1 MSKKLPHHPRKN
13 PHSLPIV
20 NKRSLPPKTSPTS
33 EGPSNTDE
41 TMHVEKRILSTNK
54 PSFHPID
61 REKDLPQVAK
71 WRPWAWYGL
80 VGFLGAVLCM
90 SIVGFVYILL
100 ILKDLPNPEELNHIS
115 LVSTTKILAR
125 DGTVLYEA
133 GDDGARRTVV
143 NLDQINKHMIDAT
156 LAAED
161 DKFFSHPGFD
171 WQGIARALYQDSINF
186 LSGSKSRQGGSTI
199 TQQLVKLSFLTPER
213 TIKRKISE
221 LILAVELEQHYSKEK
236 ILEMYL
242 NKIFYGYQS
251 YGIEAA
257 AHTYFNKDAKN
268 LTIAESATL
277 AGIPQ
282 SPTRYSPY
290 NNNADL
296 MQRQR
301 YILGR
306 MHSLGYLN
314 DAEYNKAIHDEIT
327 FAPVHA
333 TIRAPHFVFYIL
345 QELEKTYG
353 DQIRGLNVY
362 TSLDIHLQEAAEKA
376 VKEGA
381 LKNDKTYGAKN
392 AGLVSIDP
400 KTGEILAMVGS
411 RDYFDNTVDGQVNV
425 ITSKRQPGST
435 FKPFTYATLFT
446 KGFGTGT
453 VFFDVKTDF
462 GNKYTPNDYDGKF
475 RGPVTVRTALA
486 NSLNIPAVAAQYLAN
501 PEDTL
506 TLLNKM
512 GIDYL
517 DKSIAADDGLAL
529 ALGVEEITPLD
540 MVRAY
545 SVFANNGVKR
555 DIGGI
560 MRITNDRGDEIWKR
574 TVDPG
579 QEILDPQ
586 AAFLINNILS
596 DNSAR
601 PATWTN
607 LTIPNQ
613 TVAVKTGTSINIVN
627 NVKKPKDLWTIGYT
641 PSIVTGVWVGNNQ
654 GDIPVLTADGITNA
668 ASIWKAYMTQ
678 ALDKKPREDFAR
690 PDQIK
695 EVSISTVSGLLPSST
710 TPSDKIRSELFPDYG
725 VPQLVEQG
733 FQSAKVDQ
741 ISGKLATDS
750 CPTNTALYV
759 YENYHSILYYLRPN
773 DPALKRWEDAVQA
786 WAQGNRNPA
795 PSPDATASPAPVPT
809 TAEGS
814 PIIYVDDPKKIP
826 TESCNIVPPSEVGID
841 LIKPGE
847 GDKIANGPNQALF
860 SFRDPSSISKV
871 NIYFDE
877 KLINTYD
884 TGRLD
889 SLSFNV
895 PISTLGSVHN
905 LRFVFTFIDGRQS
918 FTQVGVVVS
927 DDINAPGVTL
937 QSPSEHQLLHPG
949 ESFQISAAVIDNKRV
964 SKVEFF
970 FDGSPII
977 TLENSPFVTS
987 YLIPSDTTSGQHQ
1000 LLLRAYDDSG
1010 NITRVQRTIDIA
1022 ASTSTPTPRGTSS
1035 NPSSTSSATPLP
1047 VTTSPTSDVVF

>member
-1 MSKKLPHHPRKN
+1 MSKKSSPNQRKN
-13 PHSLPIV
+13 KTTTPLN
-20 NKRSLPPKTSPTS
+20 NKRPLTPNLKKIPAEVIDSNDDMLIASRPIARERASFRPIENQKTMPP
-33 EGPSNTDE
+33 
-41 TMHVEKRILSTNK
+41 VKRWKLWS
-54 PSFHPID
+54 
-61 REKDLPQVAK
+61 
-71 WRPWAWYGL
+71 WYAL
-80 VGFLGAVLCM
+80 VFFLGSTLVT
-90 SIVGFVYILL
+90 SIFGFVYILL
-100 ILKDLPNPEELNHIS
+100 ILKDLPSPEALTNITI
-115 LVSTTKILAR
+115 VSTTKILAR
-125 DGTVLYEA
+125 DGTLLYEA

-143 NLDQINKHMIDAT
+143 GLDQINQHMIDAT

-186 LSGSKSRQGGSTI
+186 LTGNSARQGGSTI

-213 TIKRKISE
+213 TLKRKVSE
-221 LILAVELEQHYSKEK
+221 LILSLELEQQYSKQQ

-257 AHTYFNKDAKN
+257 ARTYFNKDAKS

-290 NNNADL
+290 NNKDAL
-296 MQRQR
+296 MSRKK

-306 MHSLGYLN
+306 MHTLGLLN
-314 DAEYNKAIHDEIT
+314 DAEFNKASNDEIV
-327 FAPVHA
+327 FQPVRA
-333 TIRAPHFVFYIL
+333 SIRAPHFVFYIL

-353 DQIRGLNVY
+353 EQIRGLNVY
-362 TSLDIHLQEAAEKA
+362 TSLDINLQDQAEKA

-381 LKNDKTYGAKN
+381 LKNEKAHGAKN
-392 AGLVSIDP
+392 AGLISIDP

-411 RDYFDNTVDGQVNV
+411 RDYFDDSVDGQVNV

-446 KGFGTGT
+446 KGYGTGT

-462 GNKYTPNDYDGKF
+462 GNKYMPVDYDGKF
-475 RGPVTVRTALA
+475 RGPVTVRTALS

-517 DKSIAADDGLAL
+517 DKSMAANTGLAL

-545 SVFANNGVKR
+545 SVFANNGIKR

-560 MRITNDRGDEIWKR
+560 MRITSDRGNEIWKR

-579 QEILDPQ
+579 QEVLDPQ
-586 AAFLINNILS
+586 AAYLISNILS
-596 DNSAR
+596 DNNAR
-601 PATWTN
+601 PAGWTN
-607 LTIPNQ
+607 LVIPNQ

-654 GDIPVLTADGITNA
+654 GDIPVLTADGITDA
-668 ASIWKAYMTQ
+668 ASIWKAYMVK
-678 ALDKKPREDFAR
+678 ALDKKPREEFAR
-690 PDQIK
+690 PEQIK
-695 EVSISTVSGLLPSST
+695 EISISTLSGLLPSST
-710 TPSDKIRSELFPDYG
+710 TPSDKIRTELYPDYG

-741 ISGKLATDS
+741 ISGKLATES
-750 CPTNTALYV
+750 CPTNTSLYV
-759 YENYHSILYYLRPN
+759 YQNYHSILYYLRPD
-773 DPALKRWEDAVQA
+773 DPALKRWEDGVQG
-786 WAQGNRNPA
+786 WAQNNKGTPTSNDPNA
-795 PSPDATASPAPVPT
+795 PGVNST
-809 TAEGS
+809 TADGI
-814 PIIYVDDPKKIP
+814 PIVYVDDPSKIP
-826 TESCNIVPPSEVGID
+826 TETCNIIPPSEVGIE
-841 LIKPGE
+841 LLSPGE

-860 SFRDPSSISKV
+860 SYHDPASISKV
-871 NIYFDE
+871 GVYFDD
-877 KLINTYD
+877 KLVGSND
-884 TGRLD
+884 TGRFE
-889 SLSFNV
+889 SINFNV
-895 PISTLGSVHN
+895 PISTLGSVHT
-905 LRFVFTFIDGRQS
+905 LRFVFTLVDGRQS
-918 FTQVGVVVS
+918 FMQIGVVVS
-927 DDINAPGVTL
+927 DDTSGPGVTL
-937 QSPSEHQLLHPG
+937 QSPFEHQVVHPG
-949 ESFQISAAVIDNKRV
+949 ETFQISAAVTDNKKV
-964 SKVEFF
+964 TKVEFF
-970 FDGSPII
+970 FDGTPII
-977 TLENSPFVTS
+977 TLENSPYITS
-987 YLIPSDTTSGQHQ
+987 YFIANDTAQGQHE

-1010 NITRVQRTIDIA
+1010 NVTRVKRTIDIVQNTTNQRSA
-1022 ASTSTPTPRGTSS
+1022 SNSTSTSSPTPLS
-1035 NPSSTSSATPLP
+1035 LP
-1047 VTTSPTSDVVF
+1047 TILPSPTNEVLL